1 MLVDHHGDP
10 IAAAEALGSMDVA
23 GNTGLRQQ
31 GGYIYEEPLVRLQ
44 GEEGI
49 KVFTEMSNSS
59 TIGAVRYLF
68 RALVRQINWRVEPAD
83 ESPAAKE
90 EAENVEGAFGD
101 MEHTL
106 DSMVGAALSCLDYGW
121 AYFDITYK
129 LRKGATGDPTTN
141 SDYND
146 GKWGWRKV
154 EIRSQ
159 ESWERWVF
167 DDETDEFLGM
177 WQWNTYTGKR
187 AFIPISKALHFV
199 TEDTRGNPEGRSLWR
214 NAVTDYHNLKRTT
227 QIELVGIERDMTGLL
242 TMEVP
247 LEVLQATTGPLV
259 ALRNEFA
266 KMLSSLKRD
275 EREFAMVPA
284 ELDREG
290 KPTGFVLKLLTTGG
304 RRQIDISATKR
315 FSKIAILQ
323 TVLAQF
329 LELGMERVG
338 ALSVASS
345 FTSTFGIALGA
356 ILNDVIAGPINEVL
370 ISRLMKLNKVPVDL
384 HPTLVPEDI
393 EKPSL
398 DIIGKYLTALF
409 GAGFDLTGAALQR
422 KVFEIGGFPI
432 PDDDEPTREAPT
444 EQEPEPETEP
454 AEPPPGH
461 D

>member
-1 MLVDHHGDP
+1 
-10 IAAAEALGSMDVA
+10 
-23 GNTGLRQQ
+23 
-31 GGYIYEEPLVRLQ
+31 
-44 GEEGI
+44 
-49 KVFTEMSNSS
+49 
-59 TIGAVRYLF
+59 
-68 RALVRQINWRVEPAD
+68 
-83 ESPAAKE
+83 
-90 EAENVEGAFGD
+90 
-101 MEHTL
+101 
-106 DSMVGAALSCLDYGW
+106 
-121 AYFDITYK
+121 
-129 LRKGATGDPTTN
+129 
-141 SDYND
+141 
-146 GKWGWRKV
+146 
-154 EIRSQ
+154 
-159 ESWERWVF
+159 
-167 DDETDEFLGM
+167 M